1 MRLSPEI
8 RAFLEERRF
17 ATLATVNEDGSP
29 QQTVMW
35 YEVRGDE
42 IMMNTARGRR
52 KDRNLVR
59 DQRASVCVEDE
70 NRYVVIE
77 GTITLNDDQS
87 VAQADIK
94 ALAVRYEGLEQAEK
108 NVQEQYAKQER
119 VTLIL
124 TPTRIVTEGF

>member
-59 DQRASVCVEDE
+59 DQRASICVEDE